1 MSFNHEKFR
10 SFMMANKDLPH
21 TSKYHAETFFQHVMC
36 MVQFVNYTAEY
47 NRALIMAT
55 GRDDIGKPSAHV
67 YREGKGNTFYG
78 HEETGAT
85 MVKEFLTED
94 DPDYDQVVFLV
105 REHML
110 PFQIK
115 GPEPWASYAQKQLIE
130 FASQKPSI
138 WIANLFYLNEL
149 DEISNPDA
157 KFEELVEELY
167 NINA

>member
-1 MSFNHEKFR
+1 
-10 SFMMANKDLPH
+10 
-21 TSKYHAETFFQHVMC
+21 
-36 MVQFVNYTAEY
+36 
-47 NRALIMAT
+47 
-55 GRDDIGKPSAHV
+55 
-67 YREGKGNTFYG
+67 
-78 HEETGAT
+78 

-115 GPEPWASYAQKQLIE
+115 GPEPWASYAQKQLIG

-149 DEISNPDA
+149 DKISNPDA